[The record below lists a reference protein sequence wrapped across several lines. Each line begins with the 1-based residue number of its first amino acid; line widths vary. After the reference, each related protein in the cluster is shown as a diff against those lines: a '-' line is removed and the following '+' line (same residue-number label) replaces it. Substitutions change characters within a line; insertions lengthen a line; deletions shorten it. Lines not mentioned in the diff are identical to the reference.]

1 LTAVGSECAR
11 RRDRTGLAQRCMEEH
26 PLQLGSFLVLAL
38 FMVSVASAV
47 VWGQFSLTTILLIA
61 ARTSRK
67 ASVKQGVSPYA
78 ACCCGVSAPW
88 PSLARPVCD

>member
-1 LTAVGSECAR
+1 
-11 RRDRTGLAQRCMEEH
+11 MEEH

-67 ASVKQGVSPYA
+67 ASVKRGVSPYA
-78 ACCCGVSAPW
+78 ACFCAVSAPW
-88 PSLARPVCD
+88 PSLARPVFG